1 MELGRVGVWDGAL
14 RYGDKGE
21 VADAAAELESL
32 GYSALWFPDMAT
44 DDDIFAAAARLLDAT
59 RSVVVATGILNLWI
73 HEPPETAAG
82 FARLWERHPRR
93 FLLGI
98 GVSHAPIVDRA
109 EPGRYQ
115 QPLAAMAAYLDALDK
130 TDPPVPADA
139 RVLAA
144 LGPKML
150 RLAAERAAGAHPYL
164 TTADHTRQAREILG
178 PEPLLAPEQRVVL
191 ETDPA
196 AARELGRRHLAIYLQ
211 LPNYTNNLRR
221 MGFTDDDFA
230 GGGSDRL
237 VDTLVAWGDEETIA
251 RRVREHHDAGADHV
265 CIQAVSAERKVLPR
279 GVWRRLAPALV
290 EA

>member
-1 MELGRVGVWDGAL
+1 
-14 RYGDKGE
+14 
-21 VADAAAELESL
+21 
-32 GYSALWFPDMAT
+32 
-44 DDDIFAAAARLLDAT
+44 
-59 RSVVVATGILNLWI
+59 
-73 HEPPETAAG
+73 
-82 FARLWERHPRR
+82 
-93 FLLGI
+93 
-98 GVSHAPIVDRA
+98 
-109 EPGRYQ
+109 
-115 QPLAAMAAYLDALDK
+115 MAAYLDALDK

-164 TTADHTRQAREILG
+164 TTPDHTRQAREILG

-237 VDTLVAWGDEETIA
+237 VDAIVAWGDVDA
-251 RRVREHHDAGADHV
+251 LVARVRAHHDAGAAHV
-265 CIQAVSAERKVLPR
+265 CIQVLTADPRALPLTEWRTLAVAFGLTAS
-279 GVWRRLAPALV
+279 
-290 EA
+290 